1 MTTVVPDPSR
11 RIVPRW
17 RFLRDRN
24 KAPESAGD
32 PRATKPAEIDP
43 SYVDQKVRDWVFDPC
58 LATAAELV
66 AGAAV
71 CGTQDLAREAA
82 SFILERADQTLPA
95 TAAAAHRCL
104 GTTPTRPPRQEVGFP
119 GELDRQ
125 SEATARE
132 AVGRSKRRLAA
143 DARNL
148 EAWLDMS
155 RAYAMLGQQRHS
167 DSSMA
172 KALIVAPNHRVAL
185 RAAARLAIHKGK
197 PDEAAALLS
206 RHPRTRADPWL
217 LATEIAAQTSVG
229 RTSNLTRFA
238 RPMIED
244 ARFPAS
250 QLTELHSALA
260 TVDFFSGSLRGAR
273 KHIRQSLM
281 DPNDNAVAQ
290 ARWFSAR
297 MSGVTIAPAAFE
309 LATSYEARCW
319 RALNEKEW
327 TLSLDEAV
335 HWLLDEPFS
344 SRAAVHAS
352 FVAVS
357 LNEDYRLG
365 VACAK
370 IGLQADPRHPVLLN
384 NLAVAQ
390 AYLGDISTAQTTLN
404 LVSTDFTDEHPEYI
418 RVATTGLVRFRS
430 GDIGAGRM
438 YYEQAVDLA
447 PPERKWLVVAHWI
460 KEELES
466 GGLTTE
472 QVVSS
477 CNKLSK
483 VAKDALSLRLVE
495 LVKAR
500 AEAKAQIGVDQ
511 PRTLTTL
518 TTDSLPRGMQVYI
531 PDLKSHR

>member
-11 RIVPRW
+11 RVVPRW

-32 PRATKPAEIDP
+32 PRARKGADIDP
-43 SYVDQKVRDWVFDPC
+43 SYVDQKVRDWVADPC

-66 AGAAV
+66 AGANV
-71 CGTQDLAREAA
+71 CGMQDQAREAA
-82 SFILERADQTLPA
+82 NYILEHAEHTLRATVS
-95 TAAAAHRCL
+95 AAHNCL
-104 GTTPTRPPRQEVGFP
+104 GTTPILLPLQEFGVR
-119 GELDRQ
+119 GELDKQ

-132 AVGRSKRRLAA
+132 AVRRGKRRLTY

-167 DSSMA
+167 DDCMA
-172 KALIVAPNHRVAL
+172 KALIVAPNHRVTL
-185 RAAARLAIHKGK
+185 RSAARLAIHKGK
-197 PDEAAALLS
+197 PDQAAALLS
-206 RHPRTRADPWL
+206 RHPRTRSDPWL
-217 LATEIAAQTSVG
+217 LATEIAAQTIVG
-229 RTSNLTRFA
+229 RPSNLMRLA

-260 TVDFFSGSLRGAR
+260 TVDYFSGSLRGAR
-273 KHIRQSLM
+273 KHIRQSLV

-297 MSGVTIAPAAFE
+297 IDGVTIAPAAFE

-319 RALNEKEW
+319 RALGEKKW
-327 TLSLDEAV
+327 TLSLSEAV
-335 HWLLDEPFS
+335 QWLLDEPFS

-352 FVAVS
+352 YVAVC

-365 VACAK
+365 AACAK
-370 IGLQADPRHPVLLN
+370 VGLQADPRHSMLLN

-390 AYLGDISTAQTTLN
+390 AYMGDVAAAATTLGQ
-404 LVSTDFTDEHPEYI
+404 VSMDFNDDNPEFI
-418 RVATTGLVRFRS
+418 HVATTGLVKFRS
-430 GDIGAGRM
+430 GDIAAGRK
-438 YYEQAVDLA
+438 YYEQATELA
-447 PPERKWLVVAHWI
+447 RPSMKWLVVAHWL
-460 KEELES
+460 KEEVES

-472 QVVSS
+472 EIVNS
-477 CNKLSK
+477 CNKLSELT
-483 VAKDALSLRLVE
+483 KDPFALRLFE
-495 LVKAR
+495 LVKLR
-500 AEAKAQIGVDQ
+500 GEAKSQ
-511 PRTLTTL
+511 PGADDSRRLPTMPTE
-518 TTDSLPRGMQVYI
+518 SLPKGMRLYV
-531 PDLKSHR
+531 PDLKLLR